1 MGFVSQRAQAGP
13 QPAVDRNAGPKKGKR
28 KEEAMTCLYCG
39 QPLVFDAHGYVH
51 KEGGGTYCN
60 SAVAA
65 ATRRPCDQLQSI
77 VLNAAA
83 VIGVTTIAPRPKG
96 ASQV

>member
-39 QPLVFDAHGYVH
+39 QLLVFGTHGYVH
-51 KEGGGTYCN
+51 KE
-60 SAVAA
+60 A
-65 ATRRPCDQLQSI
+65 LI
-77 VLNAAA
+77 
-83 VIGVTTIAPRPKG
+83 
-96 ASQV
+96 